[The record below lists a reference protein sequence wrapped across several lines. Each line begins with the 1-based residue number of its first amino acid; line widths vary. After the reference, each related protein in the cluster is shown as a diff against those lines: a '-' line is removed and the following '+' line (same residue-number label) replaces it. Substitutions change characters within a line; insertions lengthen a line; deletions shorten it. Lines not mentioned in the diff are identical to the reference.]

1 MKHRYF
7 WRLNV
12 HVKPKKGDV
21 YGGRLLSERSLQGLG
36 KVGNTWYIL
45 QSLNGAIGL
54 DGWNWTFT
62 IQTQISLIPEGIPVV
77 PDFTIDVRLE
87 NSQVYSLHQY
97 LDEIDLSKIKVDQW
111 SVVLYPKSQIQ

>member
-1 MKHRYF
+1 M
-7 WRLNV
+7 NV

-54 DGWNWTFT
+54 DGLVE
-62 IQTQISLIPEGIPVV
+62 IEHLPSKP
-77 PDFTIDVRLE
+77 R
-87 NSQVYSLHQY
+87 Y
-97 LDEIDLSKIKVDQW
+97 L
-111 SVVLYPKSQIQ
+111 

>member
-36 KVGNTWYIL
+36 KVGNT
-45 QSLNGAIGL
+45 
-54 DGWNWTFT
+54 
-62 IQTQISLIPEGIPVV
+62 
-77 PDFTIDVRLE
+77 
-87 NSQVYSLHQY
+87 
-97 LDEIDLSKIKVDQW
+97 
-111 SVVLYPKSQIQ
+111 